1 MHPEEYENTHTNPEK
16 YMNLSNLVFICSVLP
31 SSALSCHFSIHNPYL
46 EFTNFSL
53 PGISQLL
60 VNLSYPS
67 TSFSLFGHMQGWS
80 GGRSRK
86 PVLIC
91 RILSESLPKKLRFF
105 ILQNPHSICLWYL
118 VFFIVSMDYHQLYI
132 IEILTLLYFFFFL
145 PWFCLSFLLFP
156 VLIYCCQNTG
166 YECLHTLFFWTKLW
180 SNELKNTFTLFSKY
194 KRWFHSYD
202 YWLHTQTHIL
212 TYIHIYLVPNFSLG
226 LLI

>member
-132 IEILTLLYFFFFL
+132 IEILTLLYFFFFYL
-145 PWFCLSFLLFP
+145 GSVFLFSFFLSWFTVVKTLGMNVSILCFSE
-156 VLIYCCQNTG
+156 QNYEVMSWKIHSRYFQNIKGDFTAMTTG
-166 YECLHTLFFWTKLW
+166 Y
-180 SNELKNTFTLFSKY
+180 
-194 KRWFHSYD
+194 
-202 YWLHTQTHIL
+202 THK
-212 TYIHIYLVPNFSLG
+212 HIYLHTYIS
-226 LLI
+226 I